1 MDISLEVINAIKS
14 RVNLHILIEV
24 TPNSRNA
31 NIMNLTSLPAD
42 KIIVS
47 ADELLDQQQLSLFKN
62 YFDGCQS
69 VNFVLFAE
77 KEKSVAA
84 ILGVGR
90 AVRKLIRKYNPT
102 VLHFESFSVRTLP
115 LLPLIFGERK
125 IVYSIHDGQLHSGEK
140 NWKDRLARFLFLGLG
155 KRKAFVFYSEFTKNQ
170 FLNGRNMAKVQCQ
183 KIQIQK
189 YSFWKKLH
197 DRFPSSARYILFF
210 GRISKYKG
218 VPALLDAM
226 SEVWVQFPDV
236 ALIIAGRGHVPEV
249 ANHSLVIKKDNRIR
263 FVNRHIQNDELAK
276 FISDAMVVVCP
287 YTDASQSG
295 VLWTAFG
302 LDKPV
307 VATNV
312 GAFKEF
318 IRPGFNGFLIEEV
331 SPKSIAKALV
341 GCLTGNKFLEL
352 EENLKNAPYDETIG
366 KNGEMLL
373 KLYQ

>member
-236 ALIIAGRGHVPEV
+236 TLIIAGRGHVPEV